1 MCGSKGY
8 ISDDLGLIPNMCA
21 WNILNPVV
29 CSLSS
34 ETLIYY
40 FLGELNLTH
49 ENEGDDDSSEQ
60 QGKILDLLG
69 QQGPIIIEDEVQNM
83 THNSISSIKNKT
95 DIKSCSLLSTVP
107 DMNRLKNA
115 YCMVE
120 E

>member
-1 MCGSKGY
+1 M
-8 ISDDLGLIPNMCA
+8 
-21 WNILNPVV
+21 
-29 CSLSS
+29 
-34 ETLIYY
+34 
-40 FLGELNLTH
+40 TH
-49 ENEGDDDSSEQ
+49 ENEGDNGSSAK
-60 QGKILDLLG
+60 QGNLLDLLG

-120 E
+120 ESHFLS